1 MAAAAAAALLLS
13 APLGMVV
20 DPACAAPA
28 VRLSRILPMMPA
40 VSPEAAAE
48 RVVQFAADVGPSQL
62 AWVPSSDVFTGD
74 AEAVR
79 SVERLAFLAGGS
91 QWAWT
96 EGGAPPQQLQP
107 AAAAPVETHA
117 VSAPAELAAVGGG
130 EVWVRD
136 LDAGGSAPVLSVAG
150 ADGAGGLLALSSG
163 RFLLASG
170 GGRLLLLEQD
180 EGLEGLGG
188 IGGRPP
194 EWQALELLP
203 DGALGGPL
211 RSLCV
216 SSTEDELFFAA
227 GGAVLRA
234 PLTAEARLAASP
246 EPFVSTAPSD
256 AAALATDAQRNLYVC
271 VDEGVRVFDE
281 QGEESLVI
289 STPAPAT
296 GVCFGR
302 FGGSSL
308 STLFV
313 GAADSIWALPT
324 QVQGAEASRS
334 FRFLKQIE
342 KQVQAQRHE
351 NW

>member
-1 MAAAAAAALLLS
+1 
-13 APLGMVV
+13 MVV

-91 QWAWT
+91 
-96 EGGAPPQQLQP
+96 
-107 AAAAPVETHA
+107 H
-117 VSAPAELAAVGGG
+117 
-130 EVWVRD
+130 
-136 LDAGGSAPVLSVAG
+136 
-150 ADGAGGLLALSSG
+150 G

-227 GGAVLRA
+227 GGGTPPTSL
-234 PLTAEARLAASP
+234 P
-246 EPFVSTAPSD
+246 
-256 AAALATDAQRNLYVC
+256 QRNLYVC

>member
-227 GGAVLRA
+227 GGGTPPTSLPQVPDTSHASPSHLRHASQTRPGRPSHARSRLLTPPADSLPGAVLRA
-234 PLTAEARLAASP
+234 PLTAEARLADPSRP
-246 EPFVSTAPSD
+246 RPRGTRRGHVLDAPWRGR
-256 AAALATDAQRNLYVC
+256 AA
-271 VDEGVRVFDE
+271 
-281 QGEESLVI
+281 
-289 STPAPAT
+289 
-296 GVCFGR
+296 
-302 FGGSSL
+302 
-308 STLFV
+308 
-313 GAADSIWALPT
+313 
-324 QVQGAEASRS
+324 
-334 FRFLKQIE
+334 
-342 KQVQAQRHE
+342 
-351 NW
+351 